1 MSDIQLIKGSD
12 ALPFSA
18 ATIHNEVVYVS
29 GQVGFKPNTME
40 LVSDEVGAQADQMFA
55 NIDAILEEAGT
66 SRDRIMR
73 VCVYLV
79 HCQRDFATMNGC
91 FRAWLGD
98 HRPARSTIGVELAA
112 PGILIEADCVAALP

>member
-40 LVSDEVGAQADQMFA
+40 LVSDEVGEQADQTFA

-79 HCQRDFATMNGC
+79 HCQRDFGRSSAREVHDRRGTGGAGHPHRSGLRR
-91 FRAWLGD
+91 RAAVI
-98 HRPARSTIGVELAA
+98 PI
-112 PGILIEADCVAALP
+112 